1 MDASRDSWRCFVDL
15 HGQVEEFDDRTGAQ
29 YVQAFH
35 DVTQYARALI
45 ALDRDRIVFHLAD
58 HQNRWHRVQI
68 TQGTV
73 LRGRR
78 FATVQMTLVTPPFNL
93 TVRELDILTL
103 VSVGLSNENIAVRLD
118 ISKRTTQKHIENL
131 FGKMQLWSR
140 AALASYAVHQG
151 ICRLPI
157 PGGRDGPALG
167 LREIEDAAARLPEPG
182 RDLKAVTRPRS
193 STVRPLIIG
202 VPFAGNG
209 RGRADSI
216 EMLNGAKLAVCEI
229 NSRGGV
235 FGRQV
240 SLETVSFDS
249 GDPKSTFSAYHEL
262 IEKEVDGITAGYACY
277 STTVHDA
284 VGEAGIPYLH
294 AATMHR
300 AVERVRDSRRRL
312 GNIFQTCASDVNY
325 GVGLARVINQL
336 QAARHWCA
344 QKKRLAI
351 LQPLWPDLDIGM
363 EYLDTDLGRRGWQ
376 IDVIEIA
383 SDTADCW
390 QRVVQKLHQI
400 DPSVIMLASFFVED
414 AIAFQRAFLDNPLRA
429 IIYDI
434 YGPSVPQFQSEL
446 GAASEG
452 VVWATTS
459 GLYADPI
466 AEGFRERYRQ
476 SFDVLPGNSQAGL
489 AYDRVQLLVGAW
501 IRAEHPR
508 LFKDVASVLRTS
520 INRGVNGSYF
530 LGNEGQVGLA
540 YPDDTRD
547 QSISQAHLIFQVQNG
562 RNTIIGPAPYAT
574 SRIRTPPWCS

>member
-1 MDASRDSWRCFVDL
+1 MAASRDSWRCFVDL

-29 YVQAFH
+29 YVQTFH
-35 DVTQYARALI
+35 DVMQYARALI
-45 ALDRDRIVFHLAD
+45 ALDRDRIAFHIAD
-58 HQNRWHRVQI
+58 HHSRWHRVQI
-68 TQGTV
+68 TQGSM

-78 FATVQMTLVTPPFNL
+78 FATVQMTLVAPPFNL

-103 VSVGLSNENIAVRLD
+103 VSIGLSNENIAVRLG

-131 FGKMQLWSR
+131 FGKMKLWSR
-140 AALASYAVHQG
+140 AALASYAVQEG

-157 PGGRDGPALG
+157 PGGGDSPGLG
-167 LREIEDAAARLPEPG
+167 LGELEDAATRLLEPG
-182 RDLKAVTRPRS
+182 RDLKAVTRPRTY
-193 STVRPLIIG
+193 TVRPLIIG

-209 RGRADSI
+209 RGKADSI

-229 NSRGGV
+229 NAHGGV
-235 FGRQV
+235 FGRPV
-240 SLETVSFDS
+240 RLETVSFDS
-249 GDPKSTFSAYHEL
+249 SDAKSTLSAYHEL

-277 STTVHDA
+277 SPTVHDA

-300 AVERVRDSRRRL
+300 AVERVRDNRTRL

-336 QAARHWCA
+336 QTAKHWLT
-344 QKKRLAI
+344 QKKRLSI
-351 LQPLWPDLDIGM
+351 LQPPWPGLDIGI
-363 EYLDTDLGRRGWQ
+363 EYLEAELGRHGWQ

-383 SDTADCW
+383 SDTSDRW
-390 QRVVQKLHQI
+390 QRAVQKLQQI

-466 AEGFRERYRQ
+466 AESFRQRYRQ
-476 SFDVLPGNSQAGL
+476 SFDVMPGNSQAGL
-489 AYDRVQLLVGAW
+489 AYDRVKLLIGAW

-508 LFKDVASVLRTS
+508 LFKEVASELRTS

-562 RNTIIGPAPYAT
+562 RNTIIGPTPYAT